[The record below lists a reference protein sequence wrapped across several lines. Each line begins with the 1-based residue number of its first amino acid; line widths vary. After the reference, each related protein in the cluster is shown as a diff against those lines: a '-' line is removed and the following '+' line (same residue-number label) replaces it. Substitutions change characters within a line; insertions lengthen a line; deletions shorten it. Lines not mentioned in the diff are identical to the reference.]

1 MLCVSFQEISTF
13 RHVSHIKIIYIIK
26 DITLLREKIMKK
38 MVIFIA
44 CLLVT
49 INIFSASAMKNAQ
62 KPTTGNSGWLETR
75 DGVRILHVSGS
86 NYEMGYQHGSLLKEE
101 VSQDIRAFLNY
112 SHESK
117 EYLLSV
123 WNQMQEYIPQDSID
137 EMHGMADGA
146 EISFDDLAAANIE
159 IIIGHIVACFGISA
173 WGNATVDGQL
183 YQTRSFD
190 QPLDISDPETGTLV
204 HDNAVLIIRN
214 PENGY
219 ASIAPSFA
227 GSMHGGGGFNSQGI
241 AVGQQA
247 LWSKDYSFHGAPGQ
261 IRVQEVLDHATTA
274 QQAIDILTTNKD
286 VAWNFIVSDSKI
298 PAGYAVE
305 VTGNYSYVGSCDTPT
320 ESLTPFWSIP
330 DVVRRTNFFI
340 DPTLAGTQ
348 REKYDPS
355 GLLSFLKLVKRTDV
369 FFAVWR
375 SYKVVSEG
383 IERNYGKMDL
393 NSTMKMM
400 RACYSGKTDFLLH
413 LIVVLAEGT
422 SFNRAWNL
430 WVADPKTGDIVV
442 CFAKGTSIAF
452 ENPVHY
458 FNFFT
463 LLNETPPFK

>member
-1 MLCVSFQEISTF
+1 M
-13 RHVSHIKIIYIIK
+13 K
-26 DITLLREKIMKK
+26 KIMKK
-38 MVIFIA
+38 MVILIL
-44 CLLVT
+44 CLILT
-49 INIFSASAMKNAQ
+49 INIFSVSAVKNAD
-62 KPTTGNSGWLETR
+62 KHGTLSSGWLEIR
-75 DGVRILHVSGS
+75 DGIKILHVSGS
-86 NYEMGYQHGSLLKEE
+86 NYEMGYQHGSILKEE
-101 VSQDIRAFLNY
+101 VQQDIRAFLNY

-117 EYLLSV
+117 EYLLSI
-123 WNQMQEYIPQDSID
+123 WNLMKDYVSQEYID

-173 WGNATVDGQL
+173 WGNATVDGKL

-190 QPLDISDPETGTLV
+190 QPLDISDPVTGTLV
-204 HDNAVLIIRN
+204 HDNAVLVIRN

-261 IRVQEVLDHATTA
+261 IRVQEVLDHAATA
-274 QQAIDILTTNKD
+274 QEAIDILTTNKD

-305 VTGNYSYVGSCDTPT
+305 VTGNYSYVGTFNNPT
-320 ESLTPFWSIP
+320 ESLTPFWSIN

-340 DPTLAGTQ
+340 DPTLASTQ
-348 REKYDPS
+348 REKYNPS

-413 LIVVLAEGT
+413 LIVILAEGT
-422 SFNRAWNL
+422 SFNRAWNM
-430 WVADPKTGDIVV
+430 WVGEPETGDFVV
-442 CFAKGTSIAF
+442 CFAKGKSIAF
-452 ENPVHY
+452 GNPVYY
-458 FNFFT
+458 FNFYN
-463 LLNETPPFK
+463 LLNETPP

>member
-1 MLCVSFQEISTF
+1 MKKIVTLMLCLI
-13 RHVSHIKIIYIIK
+13 
-26 DITLLREKIMKK
+26 LAL
-38 MVIFIA
+38 
-44 CLLVT
+44 
-49 INIFSASAMKNAQ
+49 NIFSVNAVNNTD
-62 KPTTGNSGWLETR
+62 KSGSLHSGWLEIR
-75 DGVRILHVSGS
+75 DGIKILHVSGS
-86 NYEMGYQHGSLLKEE
+86 HYEMGYQHGSLLKEE
-101 VSQDIRAFLNY
+101 VQQDIRAFLNY

-117 EYLLSV
+117 DYLLSI
-123 WNQMQEYIPQDSID
+123 WNQMEDYVPEEYID

-173 WGNATVDGQL
+173 WGNATVDGRL

-190 QPLDISDPETGTLV
+190 QPLDISDPISGTLV
-204 HDNAVLIIRN
+204 HDNAVLVVRN

-247 LWSKDYSFHGAPGQ
+247 LWSTDYSFHGAPGQ
-261 IRVQEVLDHATTA
+261 IRVQDVLDHAATA
-274 QQAIDILTTNKD
+274 QEAIDILITNKD

-298 PAGYAVE
+298 PAGYVVE
-305 VTGNYSYVGSCDTPT
+305 VTGNYSYVGGFNNPT
-320 ESLTPFWSIP
+320 ESLPPFWSIN

-340 DPTLAGTQ
+340 DPNLASTQ
-348 REKYDPS
+348 REHYNPS
-355 GLLSFLKLVKRTDV
+355 GLISFLKLVKRTDV

-400 RACYSGKTDFLLH
+400 RACYSGKTDFLLL
-413 LIVVLAEGT
+413 LIVILAEGT
-422 SFNRAWNL
+422 SFNRAWNM
-430 WVADPKTGDIVV
+430 WVAEPETGDFVV
-442 CFAKGTSIAF
+442 CFAKGNSIAF
-452 ENPVHY
+452 DNPVYY
-458 FNFFT
+458 FNFYT
-463 LLNETPPFK
+463 LLNETPPEK